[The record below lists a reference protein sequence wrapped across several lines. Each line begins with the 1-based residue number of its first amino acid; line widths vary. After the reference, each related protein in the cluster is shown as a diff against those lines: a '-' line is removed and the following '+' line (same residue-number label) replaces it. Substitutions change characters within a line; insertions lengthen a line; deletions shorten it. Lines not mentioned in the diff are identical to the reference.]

1 MAEGGRLDRFASFSG
16 IHSIVERSSGAYTH
30 DDVFELDAIFVKQ
43 LTLLFYEQENYK
55 NRLVQARAELNK
67 E

>member
-1 MAEGGRLDRFASFSG
+1 MAHGGRLDRFSSFSG
-16 IHSIVERSSGAYTH
+16 IHSIVERSAGAYTH
-30 DDVFELDAIFVKQ
+30 DDVFELDAVFVKQ

-55 NRLVQARAELNK
+55 NRLVQARSELNK